1 MPRLPVDGKKVQE
14 LRITFG
20 TKEREMIESAV
31 TGYSFNRVATPTVSL
46 LSDVSALTAF
56 AGLLEMTGIID
67 VSGWIKENTWFDEIY
82 AGILAGAYA
91 TYEEMMA
98 AANAAKDLYNEGL
111 EIVEDFAEDPL
122 GEVAERSGVW
132 GSKAEIPLHVKAFMF
147 VNGMKAELVKLK
159 QNEVPAWMPFL

>member
-31 TGYSFNRVATPTVSL
+31 TGYAFNRVATPTVSL

-56 AGLLEMTGIID
+56 AGILEMTGIID
-67 VSGWIKENTWFDEIY
+67 ITGWVKENTWFDEIY
-82 AGILAGAYA
+82 GGIIAGVYA
-91 TYEEMMA
+91 SYEEIMA
-98 AANAAKDLYNEGL
+98 AAENARDLYNEGL
-111 EIVEDFAEDPL
+111 EILEDPI
-122 GEVAERSGVW
+122 GEAAERSDIW

-147 VNGMKAELVKLK
+147 VNGMKAEIVKLK
-159 QNEVPAWMPFL
+159 QQENSIPSWLPFV